1 MTKLWSASLL
11 HGDRNLVRAM
21 AVAWQATL
29 QGFQSRGVS
38 REQSEALLRRSVQI
52 AQEARAIFL
61 EGRSKGPY
69 AGRENKDDG
78 SAERRRPVL
87 VAASVGSY
95 GAYLADGSE
104 YTYKTDRS
112 FPSARD
118 CATLLCLIDVS
129 MCM

>member
-1 MTKLWSASLL
+1 MS
-11 HGDRNLVRAM
+11 
-21 AVAWQATL
+21 WQATL
-29 QGFQSRGVS
+29 QGFQSRGLS

-69 AGRENKDDG
+69 AARENMDG
-78 SAERRRPVL
+78 GSTERRPVL

-104 YTYKTDRS
+104 YTYVSDSVGYIICSVCSSTS
-112 FPSARD
+112 L
-118 CATLLCLIDVS
+118 AT
-129 MCM
+129 